1 MAASVHCKC
10 PLTATAGVCRT
21 HSQGGFSLLE
31 ILVAFVVMGLVVGT
45 LLQLFG
51 TSMRN
56 VALADEYSFAV
67 QVAESRLQSVG
78 TAIKVEQGS
87 ESGTEEGTP
96 YRWQVNMEPVE
107 LHEDQDDF
115 SLTVQPYQVNVVVS
129 WESNGRNREFML
141 SSLRF
146 GEAE

>member
-1 MAASVHCKC
+1 MVASAPFKHLAQRRSVHPVRK
-10 PLTATAGVCRT
+10 T
-21 HSQGGFSLLE
+21 QGFSLLE
-31 ILVAFVVMGLVVGT
+31 ILVAFVMMGLVVGS

-56 VALADEYSFAV
+56 VALSDEYSFAV
-67 QVAESRLQSVG
+67 QVAESRLQAVG
-78 TAIKVEQGS
+78 SEIKVEQGS
-87 ESGTEEGTP
+87 ESGVEEGTP
-96 YRWQVNMEPVE
+96 YRWVVAMEPVE

-115 SLTVQPYQVNVVVS
+115 SLSVQPYQVSVVVN
-129 WESNGRNREFML
+129 WESNGRKREFML

>member
-1 MAASVHCKC
+1 MRSK
-10 PLTATAGVCRT
+10 R
-21 HSQGGFSLLE
+21 SQGFSLLE

-67 QVAESRLQSVG
+67 QVAESRLQAVG
-78 TAIKVEQGS
+78 TEIEVEQGS
-87 ESGTEEGTP
+87 ESGAEEGTP
-96 YRWQVNMEPVE
+96 YRWVVNMEPVE
-107 LHEDQDDF
+107 LHEEQGDF
-115 SLTVQPYQVNVVVS
+115 ASSIQPYQVNVVVS
-129 WESNGRNREFML
+129 WESDGRNREFLL

-146 GEAE
+146 GAAE